1 MEHIEGVAIVT
12 GASRG
17 IGRGV
22 AEELARKG
30 AHVFLASRS
39 ASDLDEVSRVI
50 AEQGGNATAF
60 ACDVRSESEV
70 RALFEAASKQGPLR
84 VLVCC
89 AGVLHKAHVID
100 LALEDW
106 QEVIATNLTGT
117 FLCTR
122 EALRSMS
129 PGATIVTM
137 SSLSGVYATEKF
149 PGLAAYNASKNGV
162 VGLTEALAVEGRDLG
177 ITAICVSP
185 GAVDTEMLRAANPD
199 LKPGLDPQDM
209 GRLIVALLDPAVA
222 AASGSNILLFSNR

>member
-1 MEHIEGVAIVT
+1 MERIEGVAIVT

-22 AEELARKG
+22 AEELARKR
-30 AHVFLASRS
+30 AHVFLAARS
-39 ASDLDEVSRVI
+39 ASELEEVRQGI
-50 AEQGGNATAF
+50 TAEGGTATALV
-60 ACDVRSESEV
+60 CDVRSESEV
-70 RALFEAASKQGPLR
+70 QALFDAASKFGPLR
-84 VLVCC
+84 SLVCC
-89 AGVLHKAHVID
+89 AGILHKTHVTD

-122 EALRSMS
+122 AALRSMS
-129 PGATIVTM
+129 PGATIITM

-177 ITAICVSP
+177 IAAICVSP

-199 LKPGLDPQDM
+199 LKAGLDPQDM
-209 GRLIVALLDPAVA
+209 GRLIVALLDPAMA

>member
-1 MEHIEGVAIVT
+1 MERIDGVAIVT

-22 AEELARKG
+22 SEELARKG
-30 AHVFLASRS
+30 AHVFLAARS
-39 ASDLDEVSRVI
+39 AGELEEVRQVI
-50 AEQGGNATAF
+50 ADQGGTATAF
-60 ACDVRSESEV
+60 VCDVREESEV
-70 RALFEAASKQGPLR
+70 HTLFEAASDAGPVR
-84 VLVCC
+84 ALVCC
-89 AGVLHKAHVID
+89 AGVLHKAHVTD
-100 LALEDW
+100 LTLEAW
-106 QEVIATNLTGT
+106 EEVITTNLTGT
-117 FLCTR
+117 FLCSR
-122 EALRSMS
+122 EALKTMS
-129 PGATIVTM
+129 PGATIITL

-162 VGLTEALAVEGRDLG
+162 VGLTEALAVEGRDIG

-209 GRLIVALLDPAVA
+209 GRLIAALLDPAVA